1 MKGVGTINKV
11 KIGINGQGRIG
22 RDLLRGAL
30 KRPDLDVVAVNHKT
44 RRLSVSESYA
54 ESVAH
59 MVKYDSVFGAYDA
72 DISVKNGNFIIDG
85 KEVKLFAEGDPERL
99 PWKDLGVD
107 IVLESTGK
115 FNNPDEAA
123 KHLQAGAKKVLLS
136 APAKGGECLTLVM
149 GVNENMYDPA
159 QHHVISNASCTT
171 NCLAPVAKVVN
182 DKFGIVKGVMTTVH
196 AYTNDQQIL
205 DMPHR
210 DMRRARAAN
219 LSIIPTSTG
228 AAKAVGLVLPELKG
242 KLTGFA
248 MRVPTPN
255 VSVVDLVVELSK
267 EASAEEINAAFKEAA
282 QGPLKGIM
290 EYCELPLV
298 SIDFNGNPHSTI
310 IDALSTLV
318 IGGNMAKIIAWYDNE
333 WGYSQRLLDL
343 ASYVA
348 SKGL

>member
-1 MKGVGTINKV
+1 MGSINRV

-30 KRPDLDVVAVNHKT
+30 KRPDLEVVAVNHKT
-44 RRLSVSESYA
+44 RRLSVSETYA
-54 ESVAH
+54 QSVAH
-59 MVKYDSVFGAYDA
+59 MVKYDSVFGTYDA
-72 DISVKNGNFIIDG
+72 DVGVKDGNFLIDG
-85 KEVKLFAEGDPERL
+85 KEIKLFSEGDPTL
-99 PWKDLGVD
+99 IPWKDLGVD

-115 FNNPDEAA
+115 FNNPEEAA

-136 APAKGGECLTLVM
+136 APAKGGECLTVVM
-149 GVNENMYDPA
+149 GVNENTYVPS
-159 QHHVISNASCTT
+159 QHNVISNASCTT
-171 NCLAPVAKVVN
+171 NCLAPVAKVLN
-182 DKFGIVKGVMTTVH
+182 DKFGIVKGFMTTVH

-228 AAKAVGLVLPELKG
+228 AAKAVGLVLPELQG
-242 KLTGFA
+242 KLNGFA

-255 VSVVDLVVELSK
+255 VSVVDLVVEISK
-267 EASAEEINAAFKEAA
+267 KAGAEDINAAFKEASEGA
-282 QGPLKGIM
+282 LKGIM
-290 EYCELPLV
+290 QYCELPLV

-310 IDALSTLV
+310 VDALSTLV
-318 IGGNMAKIIAWYDNE
+318 IGDNMVKVIAWYDNE
-333 WGYSQRLLDL
+333 WGYAQRLLDL